1 MILSLSVVWQQLKA
15 LNKLLG
21 ITILI
26 YKDLEANR
34 QELNHHNI
42 KFLQEVDSYLTGRLQ
57 RKTSF
62 LEMTT

>member
-34 QELNHHNI
+34 QESNHHNI
-42 KFLQEVDSYLTGRLQ
+42 KFLQEVD
-57 RKTSF
+57 
-62 LEMTT
+62 